1 MKRSKYSRRIRK
13 KKRLGE
19 FTETGFLL
27 YLYCGEDKD
36 GSIIDSFID
45 ILIKIGAGCS
55 GGGDHEKYSFF
66 VDRHRKAITEEERE
80 NIISE
85 AKKISGVSNVIAL
98 NLVDVWNGRNVD
110 EYFEKADTII
120 KEYEREKEI

>member
-27 YLYCGEDKD
+27 YLYCGEDKEEFI
-36 GSIIDSFID
+36 SDSLID
-45 ILIKIGAGCS
+45 ILNKMGAGFA
-55 GGGDHEKYSFF
+55 GGGDPLKYSFF
-66 VDRHRKAITEEERE
+66 VDRYRKAITEEERDT
-80 NIISE
+80 IINE
-85 AKKISGVSNVIAL
+85 AKNIPGVSHVIAL
-98 NLVDVWNGRNVD
+98 DLVNIWYSNVD
-110 EYFEKADTII
+110 DYFEKADKIV